1 MAQCSGGFWGMPG
14 SGIRRW
20 RRPALFSSSY
30 GATNLGCLLTLVVGA
45 LLGYALVKVIKVE
58 QRFYSMRSA
67 VVQETSEARDQTD
80 ERIILNLQEEAREL
94 GLPRQAQGIYLV
106 RGRDSIQVS
115 TRWTDTISFWKID
128 WVRKRV
134 VESKVRIW

>member
-1 MAQCSGGFWGMPG
+1 MPG
-14 SGIRRW
+14 SGIRRR
-20 RRPALFSSSY
+20 RRPALFSASH